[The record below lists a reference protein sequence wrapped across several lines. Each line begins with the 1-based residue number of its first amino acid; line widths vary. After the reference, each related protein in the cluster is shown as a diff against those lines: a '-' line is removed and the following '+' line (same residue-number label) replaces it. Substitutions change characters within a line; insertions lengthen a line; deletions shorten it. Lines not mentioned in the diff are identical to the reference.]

1 MSHPPHPLT
10 PSTQGSTLSPE
21 PPPTLTRHSLSAT
34 NLLLKQ
40 GGSHNGRVCRNK
52 GILRGGLNT
61 AGCGGGHGHSTGL
74 PQGCLAVTHPVPTP
88 VTPHRTVAAGYA
100 HGDEDGAHGHHGQHG
115 AGDRDSQPCGV
126 RQQGEGDG
134 GVTPAA
140 PQHHGAART
149 HPNPSSLPAPQGL
162 RGGETVLDWAPVPWG
177 APWGP
182 GTSWAEPRAAPG
194 DRDGCWLPP
203 GALQGEAHQAP
214 LGTGS
219 PRRTHR
225 SH

>member
-1 MSHPPHPLT
+1 M
-10 PSTQGSTLSPE
+10 
-21 PPPTLTRHSLSAT
+21 
-34 NLLLKQ
+34 
-40 GGSHNGRVCRNK
+40 
-52 GILRGGLNT
+52 
-61 AGCGGGHGHSTGL
+61 
-74 PQGCLAVTHPVPTP
+74 PTP

-100 HGDEDGAHGHHGQHG
+100 HGGDDGAHGHHGQHG

-134 GVTPAA
+134 GVTPAT
-140 PQHHGAART
+140 PQHRGAART
-149 HPNPSSLPAPQGL
+149 HPNPSSPPVPRGL

-194 DRDGCWLPP
+194 DRVGRWLLP

-219 PRRTHR
+219 PRRTRGSHR
-225 SH
+225 GGSLTSAATQPAPPPAPAAGRRAAARAVGPIGGVPGGCHRVIGTGFAGGAASSLCHSLQVTAEVDLQGQASSCHTA